1 MKIAFLASEA
11 IPYAK
16 TGGLADVA
24 GALPK
29 YLNKL
34 GVDVRLF
41 MPLYREVRKKGL
53 PLETVLDHV
62 EVDLGGRKKAFAV
75 KAHSGNG
82 FPAYFIEKDEYFD
95 RDFLYG
101 TAAGDYPDNGERF
114 GFFSMAV
121 LETIKQLGF
130 APDILHCHDWQ
141 SAVALAY
148 LKTVRARDAF
158 FAGTRSLFTIH
169 NLAYQGLFG
178 KDVLGKIGLPESLF
192 NMNDLEFWGK
202 VNFLKAGILYSTA
215 VSTVSPR
222 YSREIQTPEFGCGLD
237 GLLRSRSRVLF
248 GLLNGVDY
256 AAWNPATDTLI
267 PAPFNP
273 SDLTGKKIC
282 KMELLKTFGL
292 TGGAETPV
300 VGIVSRL
307 AGQKGL
313 DIVCDALP
321 SLFALGV
328 RLIILGTGEAKIQD
342 SLLEARKVYPT
353 QLGLKIAF
361 DEKIA
366 HTIYAGSDLF
376 LIPSRYEPC
385 GLTQMYSLRYGTVP
399 VVRATGGLDDSIQ
412 EFDPGT
418 STGNGFKF
426 EEASPD
432 ALVVAVRKALA
443 AFGQTARLA
452 GPRPER
458 LQQRFLLGEVRRRI
472 HGPLQEARRALTL
485 LTSESCLL
493 FIFPQVSRGG
503 LGRNGVDVE
512 PGPPFESGDL
522 GQHGKD
528 LDMPMEIL
536 LDPRPGLLG
545 DRGFGA

>member
-1 MKIAFLASEA
+1 MMKIAFLVSEA

-34 GVDVRLF
+34 GVDARLF
-41 MPLYREVRKKGL
+41 IPFYREVRKKGL
-53 PLETVLDHV
+53 PLETVLDSV
-62 EVDLGGRKKAFAV
+62 EVNLGGRKTVFAV
-75 KAHSGNG
+75 KTYSGSG
-82 FPAYFIEKDEYFD
+82 LPSYFIEKNEYFD

-114 GFFSMAV
+114 GFYSLAV
-121 LETIKQLGF
+121 LETIKRLGF
-130 APDILHCHDWQ
+130 APDVLHCHDWQ
-141 SAVALAY
+141 SAIALAY
-148 LKTVRARDAF
+148 LRTLRAPDPL

-178 KDVLGKIGLPESLF
+178 KDILGTIGLPESLF
-192 NMNDLEFWGK
+192 NMNGLEFWGK

-237 GLLRSRSRVLF
+237 GLLRTRSRALF
-248 GLLNGVDY
+248 GVLNGVDY
-256 AAWNPATDTLI
+256 EAWDPATDPLI
-267 PAPFNP
+267 PDHYRA
-273 SDLTGKKIC
+273 SDLEGKKVC
-282 KMELLKTFGL
+282 KAELLKTFGL
-292 TGGAETPV
+292 TGGGETPV

-321 SLFALGV
+321 SLFALRV

-342 SLLEARKVYPT
+342 SLLKAQKAYQT

-361 DEKIA
+361 DERIA
-366 HTIYAGSDLF
+366 RTIYAGSDMF

-412 EFDPGT
+412 EFDP
-418 STGNGFKF
+418 STGSGNGFKF
-426 EEASPD
+426 EEASPE
-432 ALVVAVRKALA
+432 ALVAAVRKALA
-443 AFGQTARLA
+443 LFAR
-452 GPRPER
+452 P
-458 LQQRFLLGEVRRRI
+458 
-472 HGPLQEARRALTL
+472 HDWLTL
-485 LTSESCLL
+485 
-493 FIFPQVSRGG
+493 V
-503 LGRNGVDVE
+503 RNAMNSDFSWERSAEAYMDIYRKLAV
-512 PGPPFESGDL
+512 L
-522 GQHGKD
+522 
-528 LDMPMEIL
+528 
-536 LDPRPGLLG
+536 
-545 DRGFGA
+545 

>member
-1 MKIAFLASEA
+1 MMKIAFLASEA

-34 GVDVRLF
+34 GVDDRLF

-53 PLETVLDHV
+53 PLETVLDRV
-62 EVDLGGRKKAFAV
+62 EVDLGGRKKVFAV
-75 KAHSGNG
+75 KAHSGSG
-82 FPAYFIEKDEYFD
+82 FPAYFIEEDEYFD

-114 GFFSMAV
+114 GFFSLAV
-121 LETIKQLGF
+121 LETIKRLRF

-158 FAGTRSLFTIH
+158 FAGTRSLFTVH

-178 KDVLGKIGLPESLF
+178 KEVLGKIGLPESLF
-192 NMNDLEFWGK
+192 NMNGLEFWGK

-222 YSREIQTPEFGCGLD
+222 YSREIQMPEFGCGLD

-256 AAWNPATDTLI
+256 AAWDPATDTLI
-267 PAPFNP
+267 PAPFNS

-282 KMELLKTFGL
+282 KMELLKAFGL
-292 TGGAETPV
+292 SGGGGDPV

-328 RLIILGTGEAKIQD
+328 RLIILGMGEAKIQD
-342 SLLEARKVYPT
+342 SLLEARKVFPT

-399 VVRATGGLDDSIQ
+399 VVRATGGLDDSIR
-412 EFDPGT
+412 EFDPAER
-418 STGNGFKF
+418 TGNGFKF
-426 EEASPD
+426 EEALPD
-432 ALVVAVRKALA
+432 ALVVAVRKALV
-443 AFGQTARLA
+443 AFGRRHDWQILIRNAMDSDFSWEKSA
-452 GPRPER
+452 GEYMDLYRK
-458 LQQRFLLGEVRRRI
+458 L
-472 HGPLQEARRALTL
+472 
-485 LTSESCLL
+485 
-493 FIFPQVSRGG
+493 
-503 LGRNGVDVE
+503 VE
-512 PGPPFESGDL
+512 L
-522 GQHGKD
+522 
-528 LDMPMEIL
+528 
-536 LDPRPGLLG
+536 
-545 DRGFGA
+545 

>member
-1 MKIAFLASEA
+1 VSLCYNRRMMKIAFLASEV

-34 GVDVRLF
+34 GADARLF

-53 PLETVLDHV
+53 PLETVLDNV
-62 EVDLGGRKKAFAV
+62 EVDLGGRKTAFGV

-82 FPAYFIEKDEYFD
+82 FPVYFIEKDEYFD

-114 GFFSMAV
+114 GFFSLAA
-121 LETIKQLGF
+121 LETVKRLGF
-130 APDILHCHDWQ
+130 APDVLHCHDWQ

-158 FAGTRSLFTIH
+158 FAGTRSLFTVH

-178 KDVLGKIGLPESLF
+178 KDVLGKIGLPGSLF

-202 VNFLKAGILYSTA
+202 ANFLKAGILYSTA

-256 AAWNPATDTLI
+256 AAWNPATDTLL
-267 PAPFNP
+267 PARYKA
-273 SDLTGKKIC
+273 SDLTGKRVC
-282 KMELLKTFGL
+282 KAELLKMFSL
-292 TGGAETPV
+292 TGGVETPV

-328 RLIILGTGEAKIQD
+328 RLMILGTGEAKIQD
-342 SLLEARKVYPT
+342 SLLEARKVFPT

-399 VVRATGGLDDSIQ
+399 VVRATGGLDDSIR

-432 ALVVAVRKALA
+432 ALVGAVRKALA
-443 AFGQTARLA
+443 AFGRPHDWQILIRNAMDSDFSWEKSAGEYMNLYRKLA
-452 GPRPER
+452 E
-458 LQQRFLLGEVRRRI
+458 L
-472 HGPLQEARRALTL
+472 
-485 LTSESCLL
+485 
-493 FIFPQVSRGG
+493 
-503 LGRNGVDVE
+503 
-512 PGPPFESGDL
+512 
-522 GQHGKD
+522 
-528 LDMPMEIL
+528 
-536 LDPRPGLLG
+536 
-545 DRGFGA
+545 